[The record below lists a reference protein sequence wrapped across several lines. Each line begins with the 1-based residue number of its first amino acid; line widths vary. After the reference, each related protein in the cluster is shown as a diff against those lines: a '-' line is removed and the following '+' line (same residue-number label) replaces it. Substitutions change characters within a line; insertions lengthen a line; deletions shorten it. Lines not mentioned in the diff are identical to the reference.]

1 MKSGKIFFIAF
12 IFFTIASCHKVQII
26 RPPEGGGSVT
36 FSGKGEFKSNLLV
49 ENRIPTS
56 NTNPSDDET
65 LLVGNDVGQY
75 FSSTDFGKPSNPS
88 KLPFLKSNAVAGLT
102 LQLLPS
108 DMKVVSYPGA
118 FGTAADPEWNIASN
132 WFKINPYDM

>member
-56 NTNPSDDET
+56 NTNPSSLNHDLQWVDSRSRK
-65 LLVGNDVGQY
+65 GQI
-75 FSSTDFGKPSNPS
+75 TSNR
-88 KLPFLKSNAVAGLT
+88 AHICIE
-102 LQLLPS
+102 LQ
-108 DMKVVSYPGA
+108 
-118 FGTAADPEWNIASN
+118 NIADG
-132 WFKINPYDM
+132 K